1 MKNNRSNNG
10 LIIRAAI
17 LGTVVLGVAALAKIG
32 NRFTAGKN
40 ELALEAK
47 EVASPVV
54 PLSINPPSAPEK
66 VLNKK
71 KTIRRLSINPNRT
84 LTVYGEVTY
93 ETEEVG
99 KQITALSKHS
109 QEPIVIL
116 INSPGG
122 SVLSGEKVVSAM
134 EASRADVY
142 TVCTGMCASMAAII
156 HAYGTKR
163 LATDRAVLMYHDAS
177 AMVGG
182 RVSEMLSIL
191 NLIRRKLD
199 KTNHYI
205 ANRSKL
211 SYQELLSLEANNFWI
226 DSEDAM
232 EKGLVDG
239 LVVVEE

>member
-1 MKNNRSNNG
+1 MKNNRSNNTLIKILVLSLIAGFSATIIG
-10 LIIRAAI
+10 LNKP
-17 LGTVVLGVAALAKIG
+17 TP
-32 NRFTAGKN
+32 KN
-40 ELALEAK
+40 ELVVESKDVLSPSVPLAINQPSSPDKVKNKKK
-47 EVASPVV
+47 EIKT
-54 PLSINPPSAPEK
+54 LSINPE
-66 VLNKK
+66 
-71 KTIRRLSINPNRT
+71 RT
-84 LTVYGEVTY
+84 LFIYGEVNFL
-93 ETEEVG
+93 TEEIGRQVTG
-99 KQITALSKHS
+99 LSKKS
-109 QEPIVIL
+109 KEPIVIL
-116 INSPGG
+116 IDSPGG
-122 SVLSGEKVVSAM
+122 SVLSGEKIVSAI
-134 EASRADVY
+134 EASKADVY

-163 LATDRAVLMYHDAS
+163 LATDRAVLMYHDAA

-205 ANRSKL
+205 ANRSKI
-211 SYQELLSLEANNFWI
+211 SYQELITLGANNFWI

>member
-1 MKNNRSNNG
+1 MKNNKSNKILLKVLSLGIAITVTVTAVNLG
-10 LIIRAAI
+10 ENLSKKEIISE
-17 LGTVVLGVAALAKIG
+17 
-32 NRFTAGKN
+32 N
-40 ELALEAK
+40 K
-47 EVASPVV
+47 EVRTPVV
-54 PLSINPPSAPEK
+54 PLLVNQPTSPNRVENK
-66 VLNKK
+66 NKK
-71 KTIRRLSINPNRT
+71 ISTLSINPERT
-84 LTVYGEVTY
+84 LFVYGEVSVF
-93 ETEEVG
+93 TEKVARE
-99 KQITALSKHS
+99 ITALSKKS
-109 QEPIVIL
+109 KEPIVIL
-116 INSPGG
+116 IDSPGG
-122 SVLSGEKVVSAM
+122 SVLSGEKVVSAI
-134 EASRADVY
+134 EASKADVY

-163 LATDRAVLMYHDAS
+163 LATDRAILMYHDAS

-211 SYQELLSLEANNFWI
+211 SYQELITLEANNFWI